1 MLRVTHWPR
10 RALALGLVAL
20 ACPVAAVAAQSGV
33 AHRSAVVAPAVEMP
47 TVETPSVAAPAASPR
62 VETAALFEAADV
74 LRPGQYRW
82 HPEAAPAAGPVTIV
96 VSLPLQRAWVFRGG
110 VPIGVSTVSS
120 GQPGY
125 DTPTGAFRILEKDV
139 DHHSSLYDN
148 APMPFMQRLT
158 WDGVALHGGQVRAEP
173 ASHGCVR
180 LPRAFARLLFG
191 ATAVGGR
198 VVISD
203 EAPASAVEA
212 LALASGGA
220 VGSAVAS
227 AESVGERWAAS
238 RFPRRARLQAPPQ
251 PLP

>member
-1 MLRVTHWPR
+1 MLRVTDWPG
-10 RALALGLVAL
+10 RALALGLVAF
-20 ACPVAAVAAQSGV
+20 ACPVRLQAEELP
-33 AHRSAVVAPAVEMP
+33 APAPVVVREAP
-47 TVETPSVAAPAASPR
+47 VPAPVAAPERPAPSGELLLAG
-62 VETAALFEAADV
+62 DG
-74 LRPGQYRW
+74 LRTGQYRW
-82 HPEAAPAAGPVTIV
+82 HPETAPAAGPVTIV

-110 VPIGVSTVSS
+110 VPIGVSTVSN

-139 DHHSSLYDN
+139 DHHSSLYDD

-180 LPRAFARLLFG
+180 LPRGFARHLFG
-191 ATAVGGR
+191 VTAVGGR

-203 EAPASAVEA
+203 EAPASAEQA

-220 VGSAVAS
+220 VAS
-227 AESVGERWAAS
+227 AE
-238 RFPRRARLQAPPQ
+238 
-251 PLP
+251 